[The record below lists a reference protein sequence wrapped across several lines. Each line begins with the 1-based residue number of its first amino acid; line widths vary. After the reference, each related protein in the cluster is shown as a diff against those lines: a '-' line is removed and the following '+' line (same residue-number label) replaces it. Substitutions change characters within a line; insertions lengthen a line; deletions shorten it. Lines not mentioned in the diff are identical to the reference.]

1 MPVPTTFEELI
12 VNPEAARIYLL
23 EASPY
28 DPSGSGEVD
37 VYLSSDTFATEP
49 PDTPS
54 NQIYSP
60 VLAQPF
66 NYQADI
72 FSRSRIGGAGSA
84 TFGAIRLPNIDGALD
99 YLTEYFWGGRDIVIK
114 AGGAAFGYGDFE
126 TVFTG
131 KAESIEWSETEIT
144 IRIRDPR
151 TVIEKDLQDDLY
163 QGTGGLEGDASLEG
177 VPKPQCY
184 GFAREVDPV
193 LLESVPL
200 IYQVHD
206 DSVENIADVYD
217 AGFPLEDNGDF
228 AGLTGYS
235 GLDDEDLLAD
245 PLDGTKFWVTSSD
258 GSDLYISEF
267 ETGIRWQVATSSFNG
282 NEFELTDF
290 DINDDLV
297 GVSPEADKFYVK
309 EVWTIFQY
317 EASTPGNVSTVT
329 YTSGDEY
336 DFRSDLLPY
345 KTETTD
351 PQPDGFCMSPDGQ
364 YLVVSGNRTFVLYKT
379 STPYDISTI
388 SLTGDTFEHQ
398 NPADAVYEPITAAIW
413 AKKDQFSLMGTRLI
427 ANKPLRLVQYDMDVP
442 YDISNMALSGE
453 FDLSVLSSVLDQSAL
468 QFSGLR
474 TDGTILYVS
483 EQAISG
489 TLSQFFLDTPWDI
502 TTVSVAGFSSFDNDD
517 GRDIRGIYIF
527 QTSGNDGG
535 PLYSGGYLTDIATG
549 RFRLGANPSGRVTAD
564 VQGDN
569 AGSGGYI
576 TSTSDIFQRVVTKNS
591 GLTSGDLD
599 SAAFT
604 QLESDNGD
612 TIGLYIKDEAVRLPD
627 ILTRLTQSIGAF
639 WTFNRAGELTAAVF
653 VEPGTPSLT
662 LTESDIIPFG
672 RLVRTSPG
680 RPVYRVRLG
689 YDKTWFVQEEGA
701 LAAILASDEKRLRS
715 REYRY
720 VTSEDSGLQSD
731 FPSSRS

>member
-49 PDTPS
+49 SDTPS

-483 EQAISG
+483 GDEYDFRSDLLPYKTETTDPQPDGFCMSPDGQYLVVSGNRTFVLYKTSTPYDISTISLTGDTFEHQNPADAVYEPITAAIWAKKDQFSLMGTRLIANKPLRLVQYDMDVPYDISNMALSGEFDLSVLSSVLDQSALQFSGLRTDGTILYVSEQAISG

-535 PLYSGGYLTDIATG
+535 PLYSGGYK
-549 RFRLGANPSGRVTAD
+549 LGS
-564 VQGDN
+564 
-569 AGSGGYI
+569 
-576 TSTSDIFQRVVTKNS
+576 
-591 GLTSGDLD
+591 
-599 SAAFT
+599 
-604 QLESDNGD
+604 
-612 TIGLYIKDEAVRLPD
+612 
-627 ILTRLTQSIGAF
+627 
-639 WTFNRAGELTAAVF
+639 
-653 VEPGTPSLT
+653 
-662 LTESDIIPFG
+662 
-672 RLVRTSPG
+672 
-680 RPVYRVRLG
+680 
-689 YDKTWFVQEEGA
+689 
-701 LAAILASDEKRLRS
+701 
-715 REYRY
+715 
-720 VTSEDSGLQSD
+720 
-731 FPSSRS
+731 